1 MNWLKK
7 NKKIIFRLLLL
18 LFSIIFL
25 SLLVFLIFYLTGIIE
40 FNDGFSFNI
49 ELFDGIK
56 GYWRSY
62 LVFLLLQ
69 IIFTTLLC
77 FAPGGSMAF
86 ILLGVALFG
95 ASWETFLLCFSGV
108 ILSSILMDILGR
120 FGGTKVIIKL
130 IGEDDYNK
138 ALKILTEK
146 GSVYL
151 PVCYILPVFPD
162 DALCMIAGMI
172 KIKFWLHLLYIV
184 LCRGIGVAT
193 IVFGISIIP
202 FNTFTTLWDWLVCGA
217 VLLVYICLILF
228 IARKIDLF
236 LSKRLK
242 NKQNKEDK

>member
-56 GYWRSY
+56 GYWWSY

-69 IIFTTLLC
+69 VIFTTLLC

-108 ILSSILMDILGR
+108 IISSTIMYILGR
-120 FGGTKVIIKL
+120 FGGYKICAKL
-130 IGEDDYNK
+130 IGEDSMEK
-138 ALKILTEK
+138 ATKLIKEK
-146 GSVYL
+146 GQVYY
-151 PVCYILPVFPD
+151 PVMMAIGGFPD
-162 DALCMIAGMI
+162 DALVMIAGII
-172 KIKFWLHLLYIV
+172 KMNFLYFALSTFIG
-184 LCRGIGVAT
+184 RSIGVAF
-193 IVFGISIIP
+193 IVFGISLIP
-202 FNTFTTLWDWLVCGA
+202 FETFTSIWDWIVCISIIA
-217 VLLVYICLILF
+217 FWVIIVLFVCE
-228 IARKIDLF
+228 KI
-236 LSKRLK
+236 SKYL
-242 NKQNKEDK
+242 DKRRSKK

>member
-1 MNWLKK
+1 MAKDMNWLKK

-25 SLLVFLIFYLTGIIE
+25 SLLVFLIFYLTGVIE

-56 GYWRSY
+56 GYWWSY

-69 IIFTTLLC
+69 VIFTTLLC

-108 ILSSILMDILGR
+108 VLSSILMDILGR
-120 FGGTKVIIKL
+120 FGGNKMIIKL

-151 PVCYILPVFPD
+151 PVMYIMPVFPD

-184 LCRGIGVAT
+184 LYAY
-193 IVFGISIIP
+193 
-202 FNTFTTLWDWLVCGA
+202 L
-217 VLLVYICLILF
+217 LF
-228 IARKIDLF
+228 IRNYVNINLLNYETIF
-236 LSKRLK
+236 YLLYI
-242 NKQNKEDK
+242 

>member
-25 SLLVFLIFYLTGIIE
+25 SLLVFLIFYLTGVIE

-56 GYWRSY
+56 GYWWSY

-69 IIFTTLLC
+69 VIFTTLLC

-108 ILSSILMDILGR
+108 VLSSILMDILGR
-120 FGGTKVIIKL
+120 FGGTKMIIKL

-151 PVCYILPVFPD
+151 PVMYIMPVFPD